1 MSRSFLHYFTKIFK
15 ETLNNTDANI
25 TLKIVGIG
33 SICNLGYTFGTK
45 KKREI
50 VVAKKYQYD
59 SNGFTNFMIVDEKGN
74 HYNVNNSLWFM
85 KWDSIEDWAS
95 VEANDSLSIKFYGWR
110 VPFLGIF
117 PKIVATNKNLNSN
130 FKVVLEK
137 GTDGFEPVVKPVNP
151 INPNY
156 DYKIQLEGMDFEV
169 KEKTK

>member
-33 SICNLGYTFGTK
+33 SICNLGYALGTK
-45 KKREI
+45 EKREI

-59 SNGFTNFMIVDEKGN
+59 SNGFTNFMIMDTKGN

-85 KWDSIEDWAS
+85 KWDSIEDWSS
-95 VEANDSLSIKFYGWR
+95 VETNDSLSIKFYGWR

-137 GTDGFEPVVKPVNP
+137 GADGFEPVVKPVNP
-151 INPNY
+151 NY
-156 DYKIQLEGMDFEV
+156 DYKIQFEGMDFEV